1 MTARELERIARQH
14 GTRLLAVAGRRSRS
28 RPDAEDAVQEA
39 LATAFASRERI
50 RSETAVSYIAVTARH
65 AALQQRQRADRTR
78 SLDEP
83 AAGQAS
89 RHELIADPL
98 QADVDGRLDTIAG
111 LRALKPDE
119 ARALAAR
126 MLGFSYREIADTFGW
141 SYTKTNRCVTEGRAA
156 LRAWLA
162 ADTPETPTAS
172 GGHAGEPATR
182 HDREA
187 A

>member
-1 MTARELERIARQH
+1 LRAGARSHA
-14 GTRLLAVAGRRSRS
+14 
-28 RPDAEDAVQEA
+28 DAEDAVQEA

-50 RSETAVSYIAVTARH
+50 RSETAVNYIAVTARH
-65 AALQQRQRADRTR
+65 AALQHRQRADRTC
-78 SLDEP
+78 SLDQP
-83 AAGQAS
+83 VAGQAS

-162 ADTPETPTAS
+162 ADAPETPPAS
-172 GGHAGEPATR
+172 GDHADAPAA
-182 HDREA
+182 DYEGEA

>member
-1 MTARELERIARQH
+1 MTARELERIARKH
-14 GTRLLAVAGRRSRS
+14 GTRLLAVAGRRLRS
-28 RPDAEDAVQEA
+28 HADAEDAVQEA

-65 AALQQRQRADRTR
+65 AALQHRQRADRTR

-83 AAGQAS
+83 AADQAS

-119 ARALAAR
+119 ARALTPR

-162 ADTPETPTAS
+162 ADAPETASAS
-172 GGHAGEPATR
+172 GGQTSKCAAR
-182 HDREA
+182 HNREA
-187 A
+187 G

>member
-1 MTARELERIARQH
+1 M
-14 GTRLLAVAGRRSRS
+14 
-28 RPDAEDAVQEA
+28 
-39 LATAFASRERI
+39 
-50 RSETAVSYIAVTARH
+50 
-65 AALQQRQRADRTR
+65 
-78 SLDEP
+78 
-83 AAGQAS
+83 AGQAS
-89 RHELIADPL
+89 RHELIADPR

-162 ADTPETPTAS
+162 ADAPETPSAS
-172 GGHAGEPATR
+172 GGHAGESATR